1 MSKEK
6 ISVKIMLTAI
16 VSLGVIVYSIV
27 GIDYSGLSTFSPAMA
42 GDVFRGLLRPDWSF
56 VYDGSGEDLSS
67 LLVLT
72 IAIAFLGTVIGAVFA
87 VPISLLSSRNLWKSA
102 PAVSRIGKVICDIL
116 RAFPELVYAIIFV
129 KVVGPGPF
137 AGALA
142 IGVHQ
147 IGMMGKLF
155 AEEMEH
161 SDEKPAESMQAV
173 GAGFWQTL
181 FYARFPQV
189 MPLYSSLALNHFE
202 IAVRSAATLGL
213 VGAGGIGA
221 PLVFA
226 IQARNWSTVSIILL
240 GVVITVFLIDFL
252 SGEIRKKLR

>member
-1 MSKEK
+1 MKREK
-6 ISVKIMLTAI
+6 NKGKTILATAAI
-16 VSLGVIVYSIV
+16 LGVIIWCVT
-27 GIDYSGLSTFSPAMA
+27 GIDYSGISTFSPAMA
-42 GDVFRGLLRPDWSF
+42 GDVFCGLLKPDWSF
-56 VYDGSGEDLSS
+56 VYDGSGEDLLS
-67 LLVLT
+67 LLGLT
-72 IAIAFLGTVIGAVFA
+72 IGIAFLGTAIGVLFA
-87 VPISLLSSRNLWKSA
+87 VPVSLLSSANLWKHV
-102 PAVSRIGKVICDIL
+102 PAVSRAGKVFCDLL
-116 RAFPELVYAIIFV
+116 RAFPELVYAIVFV
-129 KVVGPGPF
+129 KVAGPGPF

-161 SDEKPAESMQAV
+161 SEERTAEAMDAV
-173 GAGFWQTL
+173 GAGFWQTM

-189 MPLYSSLALNHFE
+189 MPLYSSLTLNHFE

-252 SGEIRKKLR
+252 SGEIRKRLR